1 MARGETRDGAS
12 QREVQGER
20 QECTGA
26 AAARLSALEQVDLG
40 GLKGEWRRLYG
51 TEPPQLSRDLILRA
65 VAYRVQERALGGLS
79 KAMLRRLE
87 RLGGDLKAGN
97 EITVQSGQ
105 RLRPGARLVRE
116 WRSRTHTVDVVE
128 DGFAYAGTTYGSL
141 TTIAKVITGA
151 HWSGPRFFGLVKRST
166 PSAEAEGR
174 RGAIGDQDTER
185 IDADGVL

>member
-1 MARGETRDGAS
+1 MTHGAIRDGAS

-20 QECTGA
+20 QESTGA
-26 AAARLSALEQVDLG
+26 LAARLSALEQVDLG

-65 VAYRVQERALGGLS
+65 VAYRIQERALGGHS
-79 KAMLRRLE
+79 KAILRRLANLASE
-87 RLGGDLKAGN
+87 LRAGN
-97 EITVQSGQ
+97 EITVESSP

-116 WRSRTHTVDVVE
+116 WRGRTHTVDVGE
-128 DGFAYAGTTYGSL
+128 NGFAYAGTTYASL

-166 PSAEAEGR
+166 PSAEAASRPAATEDRAAELIGAGEG
-174 RGAIGDQDTER
+174 
-185 IDADGVL
+185 L